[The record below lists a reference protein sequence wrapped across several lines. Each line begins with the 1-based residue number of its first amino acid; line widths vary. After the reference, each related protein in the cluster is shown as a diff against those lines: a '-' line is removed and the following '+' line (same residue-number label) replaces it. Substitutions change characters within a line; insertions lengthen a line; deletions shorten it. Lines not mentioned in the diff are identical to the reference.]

1 MSNTKTSV
9 ISTRDA
15 KVLLKEGLTLLKKN
29 RKKIPESAAGKVEDQ
44 INALKAKLA
53 NRVSDSDLYDAAKT
67 LNETLEKEL
76 GFARK
81 SSTRELVE
89 SVVIAILIAGLLRAF
104 VLDPFKIPSGS
115 MIPTLRVGDHLFVS
129 KFIYGLRSPVPM
141 SNKWLV
147 RWGSPQRGDVIVFRY
162 PVDQTKDYIKRV
174 VAVAGDKVRVFGNK
188 VEING
193 ALLNRLPVEKYIFTE
208 DRECPSILFC
218 GGQQSGIGRFEQMVD
233 KFEETSHGDEGHQY
247 SIIYQKTKNHKEL
260 PDDGPALPGL
270 DCSSESYCLVEDDHV
285 LVMGDNRD
293 NSSDGRSWGGVP
305 TSYVK
310 GKALFIFGSRAI
322 DSGVRWERIGRMVR

>member
-1 MSNTKTSV
+1 MSTPKTSD
-9 ISTRDA
+9 ISSRDA
-15 KVLLKEGLTLLKKN
+15 KTLLKEGRILLKKN
-29 RKKIPESAAGKVEDQ
+29 RNKIPAPSAKNVEEKIELLQEKLAAGS
-44 INALKAKLA
+44 N
-53 NRVSDSDLYDAAKT
+53 SSDLYSAASE
-67 LNETLEKEL
+67 LNAALEKEL

-89 SVVIAILIAGLLRAF
+89 SVVVAILIAGLLRAF

-129 KFIYGLRSPVPM
+129 KFIYGLRSPIPM
-141 SNKWLV
+141 SNQWLI
-147 RWGSPQRGDVIVFRY
+147 RWGSPKRGDVIVFRY

-174 VAVAGDKVRVFGNK
+174 IAVEGDKVRVFKDK
-188 VEING
+188 VEVNG
-193 ALLNRLPVEKYIFTE
+193 KLLAREPVEKYIFTE

-218 GGQQSGIGRFEQMVD
+218 GGQGSGIGRFEQLVN
-233 KFEETSHGDEGHQY
+233 KFEETSHGDNGHQY

-260 PDDGPALPGL
+260 PDDGPKLPGL
-270 DCSSESYCLVEDDHV
+270 DCSGTHCVVEEDHV

-310 GKALFIFGSRAI
+310 GKALFIFGSRAVE
-322 DSGVRWERIGRMVR
+322 SGVRWERIGQMVR

>member
-1 MSNTKTSV
+1 MSSTKTSV
-9 ISTRDA
+9 ISNRDA
-15 KVLLKEGLTLLKKN
+15 KILLKEGRTLLKKN
-29 RKKIPESAAGKVEDQ
+29 YKKIPESAAERVEEKLST
-44 INALKAKLA
+44 LKTKLT
-53 NRVSDSDLYDAAKT
+53 NRVSKGEIYDAAKA

-129 KFIYGLRSPVPM
+129 KFVYGLRSPFPM
-141 SNKWLV
+141 SNKWFV

-174 VAVAGDKVRVFGNK
+174 VAVAGDRVRVFDDK

-193 ALLNRLPVEKYIFTE
+193 QLLNRLPVQEYIFTE

-218 GGQQSGIGRFEQMVD
+218 AGQDRGIGRFEQIVD
-233 KFEETSHGDEGHQY
+233 KFEETSHGDNGHQY
-247 SIIYQKTKNHKEL
+247 SIIYQQTKNHKEL

-270 DCSSESYCLVEDDHV
+270 DCDNKSYCLVQDDHV

-293 NSSDGRSWGGVP
+293 NSSDGRTWGGVP

-310 GKALFIFGSRAI
+310 GKALFIFGSRAV

>member
-1 MSNTKTSV
+1 MSNTNNAG
-9 ISTRDA
+9 ISNRDA
-15 KVLLKEGLTLLKKN
+15 KTLLREGATLLKKN
-29 RKKIPESAAGKVEDQ
+29 RTKIPEASAKRVEED
-44 INALKAKLA
+44 IESLRTALAQGA
-53 NRVSDSDLYDAAKT
+53 SNNDLYDAAKA
-67 LNETLEKEL
+67 LNESLEKEL

-89 SVVIAILIAGLLRAF
+89 SVVVAILIAGLLRAF

-129 KFIYGLRSPVPM
+129 KFAYGLRSPIPM
-141 SNKWLV
+141 SNQWLI
-147 RWGSPQRGDVIVFRY
+147 RWGSPSRGDVIVFRY
-162 PVDQTKDYIKRV
+162 PVDQSKDYIKRV
-174 VAVAGDKVRVFGNK
+174 VAVAGDKVRVFDDK
-188 VEING
+188 VEVNG
-193 ALLNRLPVEKYIFTE
+193 QLLSRTPVEKYIFAE

-218 GGQQSGIGRFEQMVD
+218 SGQGSGIGRFEQMVN
-233 KFEETSHGDEGHQY
+233 KFEETSHGENGHQY

-260 PDDGPALPGL
+260 PDDGPKLPGL
-270 DCSSESYCLVEDDHV
+270 NCSSQSHCVVEDDHV

-305 TSYVK
+305 TSFVK

-322 DSGVRWERIGRMVR
+322 DSGVRWERIGQMVR